1 MATPQES
8 INAVTEECERCG
20 FSTKHQVTVEIL
32 SESQDGDNAQFSR
45 EPYRISECQVCGS
58 TKAIRMNNA

>member
-20 FSTKHQVTVEIL
+20 FSTQHEVTVQIL
-32 SESQDGDNAQFSR
+32 NESPEGDNSEFSR
-45 EPYRISECQVCGS
+45 EPYRVSECQVCGS
-58 TKAIRMNNA
+58 TNAIRMNNA